1 MWMKKMGVEVQA
13 RGVILWK
20 FCGDNRAVSSF
31 WEGEG
36 EGLQFSEE
44 FWDLHLSHVLFVFLL

>member
-1 MWMKKMGVEVQA
+1 MSMKKMGVEVQA

-20 FCGDNRAVSSF
+20 FCRDNRAVSSF

-44 FWDLHLSHVLFVFLL
+44 FWDLH